1 MSEAIKIKL
10 NSTLIKILDEKY
22 GIDPFSEYK
31 PAYGG
36 ESVGL
41 DLYYAGNTTLT
52 LQGRYDKTKN
62 QNDKVL
68 IPTGVHIA
76 LPLGYVALVKDRG
89 SISKT
94 NVVRRAGVVDP
105 GYTGEIFVNLAVLY
119 GEKCV
124 INPGDKLPVQLVV
137 VKAET
142 NYEVVDEDEYSQI
155 TNRSQ
160 RGHGAV
166 GSSDQ

>member
-1 MSEAIKIKL
+1 MTAIKIKL
-10 NSTLIKILDEKY
+10 TKNLIEKLSAQ
-22 GIDPFSEYK
+22 GIDPFEDYK

-52 LQGRYDKTKN
+52 LEGRYDRTNN

-94 NVVRRAGVVDP
+94 NLVRRAGVVDP
-105 GYTGEIFVNLAVLY
+105 GYTGEIFVNLAVLN
-119 GEKCV
+119 GEKC
-124 INPGDKLPVQLVV
+124 IIKPGDKLPVQLVV

-142 NYEVVDEDEYSQI
+142 NYEVVDDDTFSKL
-155 TNRSQ
+155 TSDAS
-160 RGHGAV
+160 RGDGKV
-166 GSSDQ
+166 GSSD

>member
-1 MSEAIKIKL
+1 MSETIKIKINKDL
-10 NSTLIKILDEKY
+10 GTLLSEKHK
-22 GIDPFSEYK
+22 IDPFTDYK

-52 LQGRYDKTKN
+52 LEGRYNKTDN
-62 QNDKVL
+62 RNDKVL

-105 GYTGEIFVNLAVLY
+105 GYTGEIFVNLAVLN
-119 GEKCV
+119 GEKCT

-142 NYEVVDEDEYSQI
+142 NYEVVSEEEYSQI
-155 TNRSQ
+155 TDKAQ
-160 RGHGAV
+160 RGAGRV
-166 GSSDQ
+166 GSSD

>member
-1 MSEAIKIKL
+1 MSTPIKIKL
-10 NSTLIKILDEKY
+10 NKTLITILQEKY
-22 GIDPFSEYK
+22 NIDPFTDYK

-52 LQGRYDKTKN
+52 LEGRYDRTNN

-76 LPLGYVALVKDRG
+76 LPLGYVAFVKDRG

-94 NVVRRAGVVDP
+94 NVVRRAGVIDP
-105 GYTGEIFVNLAVLY
+105 GYTGEIFVNLAVLN
-119 GEKCV
+119 GEKCT

-142 NYEVVDEDEYSQI
+142 NYEVVSDDEYSQI
-155 TNRSQ
+155 TDKSQ

-166 GSSDQ
+166 GSSDK